1 MPLKYDCIKKWQ
13 RVVGMLEINLSGNP
27 PLIINQQEA
36 DEVLGM
42 LVEWMKKVVRK

>member
-13 RVVGMLEINLSGNP
+13 GVVGMLEINLSGNP
-27 PLIINQQEA
+27 PLIINHKEA

-42 LVEWMKKVVRK
+42 LAECMKEILRK